1 MAVCAKIEER
11 KRPGGDAAL
20 SAFSAGK
27 KVRSLRVR
35 ITFVS
40 VLFTL
45 VLCAAF
51 CLACFFFFRG
61 YARTSVLQA
70 AEFNLQM
77 AAQLAGEDL
86 AELNS
91 LAGRLALRQPLVSY
105 LTDANPSSSKG
116 LALYDEMA
124 ELAGASR
131 SYQYLQRFLVTDG
144 QARFVQ
150 GGAATYS
157 IPLNQYNLASLPY
170 VTSDTVRVWQD
181 VFHDPL
187 FPASVP
193 DSLLSVHPVRRL
205 RAGGN
210 AGVVYLTA
218 SARLFTDRLSD
229 AETESADRVYL
240 NTDTGQFLLRDGRF
254 IPEALEIAY
263 TRRDDSAPR
272 YAATVIADVRTAG
285 GEEYTLI
292 TCPVPGSGLSLTH
305 AVPAARVFATDS
317 VLWLLLLC
325 IVALVIAMGAALF
338 LYLDRVIMR
347 PVERLQ
353 QHIQRVAG
361 GNFTADPAI
370 EWPDELGDV
379 GRGVNRLA
387 RDVSDL
393 MERRVADEQERQ
405 GLEYKMLQNQI
416 NPHFIYNTLNSIKW
430 MATIQG
436 ASGIAEMTT
445 AFARLLKSVAKGN
458 RPLHTLREEFAL
470 LNDYCTIQRYRYGGA
485 ITVEIA
491 EISDEELC
499 ECMIPSFTLQPL
511 AENAVFHGIEPKGGA
526 GSVWLRIRRE
536 PAGDVVITME
546 DDGVGMEPETIRKIF
561 RETREGTEPYS
572 QIGLRN
578 VHRRIQYAF
587 GPQYGLSIESQP
599 GEYTR
604 MEIRIPYRPRPK
616 EAAEW

>member
-1 MAVCAKIEER
+1 M
-11 KRPGGDAAL
+11 
-20 SAFSAGK
+20 SAGK

-61 YARTSVLQA
+61 YARTSVLQS

-91 LAGRLALRQPLVSY
+91 LAGRLALQQPLVSY
-105 LTDANPSSSKG
+105 LTDDAPSSRQ
-116 LALYDEMA
+116 ALTLYEDMA
-124 ELAGASR
+124 DLAGASR

-144 QARFVQ
+144 RERFVQ
-150 GGAATYS
+150 GGTPTYS
-157 IPLNQYNLASLPY
+157 IPLNKYNLSSLPG
-170 VTSDTVRVWQD
+170 VASAEVRVWRD
-181 VFHDPL
+181 AFHDPL
-187 FPASVP
+187 FPASAP

-205 RAGGN
+205 RVEGT

-229 AETESADRVYL
+229 ADTETADRVYL
-240 NTDTGQFLLRDGRF
+240 NTDTGRFLLSDGRF
-254 IPEALEIAY
+254 IPETIEIAY
-263 TRRDDSAPR
+263 SRRDDGAPR
-272 YAATVIADVRTAG
+272 YSATVIEDVRTAG
-285 GEEYTLI
+285 GEEYTLV

-305 AVPAARVFATDS
+305 AVPAARMFATDS

-325 IVALVIAMGAALF
+325 IAALVIAMGAALF
-338 LYLDRVIMR
+338 LYLDRVIVR
-347 PVERLQ
+347 PVECLQ
-353 QHIQRVAG
+353 QRIQRVAG
-361 GNFTADPAI
+361 GDFSADPTI

-387 RDVSDL
+387 RDVCDL

-405 GLEYKMLQNQI
+405 GLEYKMLQSQV

-491 EISDEELC
+491 EISDEGLC
-499 ECMIPSFTLQPL
+499 ECLIPSFTLQPL

-536 PAGDVVITME
+536 EEGDVVITME
-546 DDGVGMEPETIRKIF
+546 DDGVGMEPEAVRKIF
-561 RETREGTEPYS
+561 EETKEEAEPYS

-604 MEIRIPYRPRPK
+604 VEIRIPYRPRPK
-616 EAAEW
+616 EAAE